1 MKRNIYIL
9 FTIGLFIRILPSHSV
24 NLNTERLSNLKRL
37 IENNIAYDSI
47 APIDSVIAWGQQLS
61 PILEKENK
69 MELSFSIRQLVV
81 YIYSLRG
88 DIGKAIDEAR
98 QMYEKAETMRYDL
111 GIALSSAAI
120 GDAYFCSNM
129 PEEATDSYKEAIRY
143 PASPSENNHYKE
155 MTILKLIQVLIL
167 TQRTEEAEKYRK
179 ILSESK
185 SIQTHQT
192 LQFLTL
198 ATDVSY
204 YIQKNDLRNANNCLL
219 QAEQIYLSDRQPY
232 YRTTYNYMQG
242 RYNEAT
248 GNYNLALQYYNEI
261 LTGIRQKTRSIIYLQ
276 VAYAK
281 ANLLIEMGSKV
292 EAVHLYEEI
301 SIVTD
306 SVVAPSYAHR
316 INSLRASY
324 EENRMKV
331 ENKAEFNRIFMG
343 GILIG
348 VIVLGI
354 MIYLVIHILK
364 QNKKIAESKIRM
376 EQSRLNAENAMQTKS
391 LFLSNMSHEIRTP
404 LNAIVGFSSLL
415 AESYDLSAEE
425 QQMAIDLI
433 NENSQS
439 LLVTINDIL
448 DISRIES
455 GISFQQTPFV
465 LNDLILKVQEE
476 QKEKIPSHIEL
487 RVNLPH
493 RPVTIKGDSF
503 RMWQVLCNLINNASK
518 FTKEGYIEIGLEQ
531 KTDEISIYIR
541 DTGIGISPEQQQKIF
556 DRFYRVD
563 HFTKGNGLGLP
574 ICKEIIQRFQG
585 NITLKSKLGNGS
597 TFFITLPVTS
607 SFRNAG
613 TNMELS

>member
-1 MKRNIYIL
+1 
-9 FTIGLFIRILPSHSV
+9 
-24 NLNTERLSNLKRL
+24 
-37 IENNIAYDSI
+37 
-47 APIDSVIAWGQQLS
+47 
-61 PILEKENK
+61 
-69 MELSFSIRQLVV
+69 
-81 YIYSLRG
+81 
-88 DIGKAIDEAR
+88 
-98 QMYEKAETMRYDL
+98 
-111 GIALSSAAI
+111 
-120 GDAYFCSNM
+120 
-129 PEEATDSYKEAIRY
+129 
-143 PASPSENNHYKE
+143 
-155 MTILKLIQVLIL
+155 
-167 TQRTEEAEKYRK
+167 
-179 ILSESK
+179 
-185 SIQTHQT
+185 
-192 LQFLTL
+192 
-198 ATDVSY
+198 
-204 YIQKNDLRNANNCLL
+204 
-219 QAEQIYLSDRQPY
+219 
-232 YRTTYNYMQG
+232 
-242 RYNEAT
+242 
-248 GNYNLALQYYNEI
+248 
-261 LTGIRQKTRSIIYLQ
+261 
-276 VAYAK
+276 
-281 ANLLIEMGSKV
+281 
-292 EAVHLYEEI
+292 
-301 SIVTD
+301 
-306 SVVAPSYAHR
+306 
-316 INSLRASY
+316 
-324 EENRMKV
+324 
-331 ENKAEFNRIFMG
+331 
-343 GILIG
+343 
-348 VIVLGI
+348 
-354 MIYLVIHILK
+354 
-364 QNKKIAESKIRM
+364 
-376 EQSRLNAENAMQTKS
+376 
-391 LFLSNMSHEIRTP
+391 MSHEIRTP

>member
-1 MKRNIYIL
+1 
-9 FTIGLFIRILPSHSV
+9 
-24 NLNTERLSNLKRL
+24 
-37 IENNIAYDSI
+37 
-47 APIDSVIAWGQQLS
+47 
-61 PILEKENK
+61 
-69 MELSFSIRQLVV
+69 
-81 YIYSLRG
+81 
-88 DIGKAIDEAR
+88 
-98 QMYEKAETMRYDL
+98 
-111 GIALSSAAI
+111 
-120 GDAYFCSNM
+120 
-129 PEEATDSYKEAIRY
+129 
-143 PASPSENNHYKE
+143 
-155 MTILKLIQVLIL
+155 
-167 TQRTEEAEKYRK
+167 
-179 ILSESK
+179 
-185 SIQTHQT
+185 
-192 LQFLTL
+192 
-198 ATDVSY
+198 
-204 YIQKNDLRNANNCLL
+204 
-219 QAEQIYLSDRQPY
+219 
-232 YRTTYNYMQG
+232 
-242 RYNEAT
+242 
-248 GNYNLALQYYNEI
+248 
-261 LTGIRQKTRSIIYLQ
+261 
-276 VAYAK
+276 
-281 ANLLIEMGSKV
+281 
-292 EAVHLYEEI
+292 
-301 SIVTD
+301 
-306 SVVAPSYAHR
+306 
-316 INSLRASY
+316 
-324 EENRMKV
+324 
-331 ENKAEFNRIFMG
+331 
-343 GILIG
+343 
-348 VIVLGI
+348 
-354 MIYLVIHILK
+354 
-364 QNKKIAESKIRM
+364 
-376 EQSRLNAENAMQTKS
+376 
-391 LFLSNMSHEIRTP
+391 MSHEIRTP

-455 GISFQQTPFV
+455 GISFQQTQFV